1 MVLNPHAST
10 AMIGFCLTK
19 LLFGMF
25 ASKNKELTLTFDY
38 TNQILYVIPDKANEE
53 DLTPLFSN
61 SCGST
66 YSEISSL

>member
-1 MVLNPHAST
+1 
-10 AMIGFCLTK
+10 
-19 LLFGMF
+19 MF

-61 SCGST
+61 SCGSI